1 MIHNKIRIFIDATDE
16 KYFYIIEI
24 IIVTNDGTKHQYE
37 PLTMPIPGE
46 PDAPKLWLVKTSN
59 SSFTVE
65 WSEPRSYG
73 IPVIGF
79 QLYIAGEKA
88 GEMAQVNLR
97 RAEIPSNINR
107 SYQINICAVTN
118 NPQRSRSGIS
128 QTLSVITTPQTTTSL
143 PSSGNN
149 ANRNAVSFDR
159 NVPRTIPVKID
170 SINEE
175 KLNVDWSTFVPMMDI
190 RVYYVHYT
198 CLNNAEIQTV
208 KLSKRHRNTVG
219 EQ

>member
-1 MIHNKIRIFIDATDE
+1 M
-16 KYFYIIEI
+16 
-24 IIVTNDGTKHQYE
+24 TNDGTKHQYE

-65 WSEPRSYG
+65 WSEPKSYG

-107 SYQINICAVTN
+107 SYQINVCAVTN

-128 QTLSVITTPQTTTSL
+128 QTLSVITTPQTTTSPRL
-143 PSSGNN
+143 SDNN
-149 ANRNAVSFDR
+149 ANRHVA
-159 NVPRTIPVKID
+159 RTIPVKID
-170 SINEE
+170 SINEQ
-175 KLNVDWSTFVPMMDI
+175 KLNVDWSAFVPMMDI
-190 RVYYVHYT
+190 RGYYVHYT
-198 CLNNAEIQTV
+198 CLNNAEVQTV

-219 EQ
+219 K